1 MTIHSIQVRHAL
13 RAAAAAGFALL
24 LSTGVMAQVTA
35 SHPGVAV
42 YKNAGCITCHK
53 WHGMGG
59 SGYGGTPV
67 NFREIWLD
75 RDQIVEV
82 VACGRPG
89 TAMPYHHRSAYE
101 GYDCYEGTLLDEFL
115 PEDQPGRARM
125 VLGTRQVRQ
134 VSQFIL
140 DHFKDRPN
148 EPVKADCELF
158 FGQSRMCRNLERA
171 MEAAGGGE
179 GH

>member
-1 MTIHSIQVRHAL
+1 MVPGGIGRWAR
-13 RAAAAAGFALL
+13 RAALPAFAALALFAAGA
-24 LSTGVMAQVTA
+24 GAQVTA

-42 YKNAGCITCHK
+42 YKNNGCLACHK

-67 NFREIWLD
+67 NFREIWID

-89 TAMPYHHRSAYE
+89 TAMPFHHRDAYE
-101 GYDCYEGTLLDEFL
+101 GYDCYEGTRLEDFL
-115 PEDQPGRARM
+115 PEDRPGRSRM
-125 VLGTRQVRQ
+125 IMNTRQVRQ
-134 VSQFIL
+134 VAEFIL
-140 DHFKDRPN
+140 EHFKGRPN
-148 EPVKADCELF
+148 EPAPEDCELF
-158 FGQSRMCRNLERA
+158 FGKSRMCRNLERA
-171 MEAAGGGE
+171 AQAGGGG